1 MPMTATSATT
11 TAGSDVVFVAASGV
25 DVGNP
30 LSAGL
35 AARGSRVALIDD
47 AGSAAG
53 GDSFEGPGKAGSVAR
68 VPATFGS
75 RADVSRAFDAA
86 RDRLG
91 PPRLV
96 VLSVIPRSLITPR
109 HIDQFPVEDW
119 QTSVHGAMKAMLY
132 SLQAAQAQMTSCGG
146 GTIVCLGPSFGLVG
160 AANLVALSTLLEA
173 QRALIKSAA
182 RQWGHR
188 GIRAHWI
195 ALGVG
200 ENYPELRGVGL
211 PEGPELGPP
220 PTPLGRVPSLTEDV
234 AAIAE
239 FLAGAGGRGLTG
251 ISLVADGGDWMVP

>member
-1 MPMTATSATT
+1 MTATSATT
-11 TAGSDVVFVAASGV
+11 TGGSDVVFVAASGV
-25 DVGNP
+25 DVGGP

-35 AARGSRVALIDD
+35 AARGSRVALLDD
-47 AGSAAG
+47 AGSVADAG
-53 GDSFEGPGKAGSVAR
+53 GDARRQSVAR
-68 VPATFGS
+68 VPTTFGS
-75 RADVSRAFDAA
+75 RAEVSRAFGAA
-86 RDRLG
+86 RDKLG
-91 PPRLV
+91 PPGLV
-96 VLSVIPRSLITPR
+96 VLSIIPRGLTTPR
-109 HIDQFPVEDW
+109 QIDQFPVADW
-119 QTSVHGAMKAMLY
+119 ADVVHGAMKALLY
-132 SLQAAQAQMTSCGG
+132 GLQAAHAQMSNSGG

-182 RQWGHR
+182 RQWGQR

-200 ENYPELRGVGL
+200 ENYLELRGAAL